1 MWGSSDLK
9 ADRCRFIDFNRL
21 YRCLTKGS
29 VRRVDKG
36 TLIEF
41 RQGADRRL
49 AVLDRPEGKKHWI
62 AIDERGQSHTLHPRQ
77 ISYEVKGE
85 TYLSK
90 DIARFQ
96 AAVEPYLDPSAL
108 EVAWEFWVEEGGM
121 TTPNELAEF
130 LFSAQEP
137 EQCYAAYV
145 LLSDDRLYFKQRKD
159 SYEPR
164 SVAQVAELRHQ
175 QEVET
180 QRQTQWQGFLERV
193 DRALAIPATDRAAI
207 ESVAF
212 AGTEA
217 EAEAIEAVA
226 ADRAAD
232 AAADRAPALNGAPT
246 PSIRASSVQ
255 WEDSDRP
262 WLEALEN
269 FATFGEEA
277 KHRAAACD
285 LLTHLQRSDSPEA
298 ALSLLVDLGLWQPHE
313 NLFLRRS
320 QIPTH
325 FAQKVLDVTHIL
337 LQNPPVDPDPDRS
350 DLTHLKTYT
359 VDDES
364 TLEID
369 DGLSVEILPEGQE
382 RLWIHIA
389 DPTRWVTP
397 GDTLELEAR
406 RRSTTL
412 YLPTGMVPMFPKELA
427 TGPMSLVQGQRCCA
441 LSFGVILTEEGAIL
455 DYCIQPSLIQ
465 PTYRLTY
472 EDVDEMLE
480 LDIQA
485 EAELATLYKWTKI
498 RQKWRQ
504 SQGAITIRMPEASIK
519 VSASEEIT
527 IEVLEESASRQLVAE
542 MMILA
547 GEVAGHY
554 GQSHDLAL
562 PFRNQPQPELPP
574 EEELYLLPPGPVRDC
589 AIRRCMP
596 RSEVSLT
603 PARHAS
609 LGLATYTQVTSPIR
623 RYSDLLAHF
632 QIKAHLRG
640 DEPPFTP
647 EQMQELLLTTSSASY
662 EATLVE
668 RQTNRYWGLEYLR
681 RQGNQ
686 VWPALVLRWLRE
698 HENLALVLL
707 EDLGLELATRFDRT
721 VRLGDKIHLRVS
733 HVDPRRDVIQFQQV
747 FQDAAMQSVS

>member
-1 MWGSSDLK
+1 M
-9 ADRCRFIDFNRL
+9 
-21 YRCLTKGS
+21 
-29 VRRVDKG
+29 DKG

-96 AAVEPYLDPSAL
+96 AAVEPYLDPSVL
-108 EVAWEFWVEEGGM
+108 EVAWEFLVEEGGM

-137 EQCYAAYV
+137 EHCYAAYV
-145 LLSDDRLYFKQRKD
+145 LLSEDRLYFKQRKE

-164 SVAQVAELRHQ
+164 SAAQVAEMRHQ

-193 DRALAIPATDRAAI
+193 DRALAIPATDTAAI

-212 AGTEA
+212 EGTEAEA

-226 ADRAAD
+226 PDG
-232 AAADRAPALNGAPT
+232 AADRAPALNGSPA

-285 LLTHLQRSDSPEA
+285 LLTHLQRSESPEA

-325 FAQKVLDVTHIL
+325 FAQKVLDVTHTL
-337 LQNPPVDPDPDRS
+337 LQNPPVDPDADRS

-455 DYCIQPSLIQ
+455 DYCIQPSVIQ

-527 IEVLEESASRQLVAE
+527 IDVLEESASRQLVAE

-554 GQSHDLAL
+554 GQSHEFSPAV
-562 PFRNQPQPELPP
+562 PQP
-574 EEELYLLPPGPVRDC
+574 
-589 AIRRCMP
+589 A
-596 RSEVSLT
+596 
-603 PARHAS
+603 PARTAPGRGAIS
-609 LGLATYTQVTSPIR
+609 PAARSGAGLCHSPL
-623 RYSDLLAHF
+623 YAP
-632 QIKAHLRG
+632 Q
-640 DEPPFTP
+640 
-647 EQMQELLLTTSSASY
+647 
-662 EATLVE
+662 
-668 RQTNRYWGLEYLR
+668 
-681 RQGNQ
+681 
-686 VWPALVLRWLRE
+686 
-698 HENLALVLL
+698 
-707 EDLGLELATRFDRT
+707 
-721 VRLGDKIHLRVS
+721 
-733 HVDPRRDVIQFQQV
+733 
-747 FQDAAMQSVS
+747 